1 MGRRI
6 WLRTLLPTY
15 HCLVS
20 EAPVLTC
27 VLPRLCG
34 VMLHMHEHD
43 DDHAINHIAD

>member
-1 MGRRI
+1 MGWRI
-6 WLRTLLPTY
+6 WLRTLLLTY
-15 HCLVS
+15 IAWFQRL
-20 EAPVLTC
+20 LTC